1 MLEYLRNDSK
11 DVLKM
16 IIAKVGK
23 KPTLEIPLE
32 VYDSLGLSEDQEV
45 GIEITLQNKPIKRLT
60 DEALANIDAT
70 QGIWA
75 DDDKIAEAFEYL
87 DRKWKEWK
95 PIEF

>member
-1 MLEYLRNDSK
+1 
-11 DVLKM
+11 M

-32 VYDSLGLSEDQEV
+32 VYDSLGLREDQEV
-45 GIEITLQNKPIKRLT
+45 GIEIILQSKPTKRLT
-60 DEALANIDAT
+60 DEALAKIDAT

-75 DDDKIAEAFEYL
+75 DDEKIAEAVEYL
-87 DRKWKEWK
+87 NRKWNEWK

>member
-1 MLEYLRNDSK
+1 MLKYLRYDFK
-11 DVLKM
+11 DVFRM

-23 KPTLEIPLE
+23 KPILKIPVE

-45 GIEITLQNKPIKRLT
+45 GIEIILRNKPTKKLT
-60 DEALANIDAT
+60 DEALAKIDAT

-75 DDDKIAEAFEYL
+75 DDEKIAEAFEYL
-87 DRKWKEWK
+87 NKKWKQWK